1 MDLFQTYRLCQSITN
16 SNFYVLHSVV
26 SVTQI
31 NPPLHYVMSWGEKK
45 VYVYNENWEFQ
56 RILSPSSL
64 EYPFN
69 GPTYSININGVI
81 YVTANSVINKYD
93 KYLNLT
99 KQVQYYTFDSY
110 AVCRGIYYNPVNQ
123 LIYVASHSSK
133 KIHIFDTNLNL
144 ISSSR
149 TANSPW
155 FITANNSLIV
165 AGDNDNGNVYFY
177 QTNFTITKTIS
188 TQCIGR
194 VSSILFD
201 TYNHMLV
208 LCESNNYLY
217 IYDLFGTFTGI
228 SISTCFKPAS
238 MNFDTKGRLVI
249 TCMNQIDIYY

>member
-1 MDLFQTYRLCQSITN
+1 MDLFQTYRLCLSITN

-26 SVTQI
+26 SVEQI
-31 NPPLHYVMSWGEKK
+31 NPPLYYVMSWGEKK
-45 VYVYNENWEFQ
+45 VYAYSENWEFQ
-56 RILSPSSL
+56 SIVTPSSQ
-64 EYPFN
+64 EYPFD

-99 KQVQYYTFDSY
+99 KQVQYYNFDSY

-123 LIYVASHSSK
+123 LIYVASHSSR
-133 KIHIFDTNLNL
+133 KIHIFDTTLNL
-144 ISSSR
+144 INSSS

-155 FITANNSLIV
+155 FITAYNGQIV
-165 AGDNDNGNVYFY
+165 AGDNDNGKVYFY
-177 QTNFTITKTIS
+177 QNFIITKTIS
-188 TQCIGR
+188 TQCTAR

-201 TYNHMLV
+201 TYNQMLV

-238 MNFDTKGRLVI
+238 MNFDSKGRLVI